1 MHALIDGDILIY
13 RVGFTTENED
23 WGIAKFR
30 MNEMIDNILQAVH
43 AQSYSI
49 YLSDSTTNNF
59 RTKFYPE
66 YKANRKQP
74 KPKHYEGLKY
84 YLVTEEDARIT
95 PEQEADDE
103 LGIQQTLWNR
113 ELETIQSI
121 ICTIDKDL
129 LQIPGNHYNF
139 VKNEHR
145 FVTPDEGLRHFYT
158 QLLVGDTSDNIR
170 GVQGIGPKK
179 AEKAL
184 LDCRTP
190 QEYFEVT
197 AGLYEKDF
205 KRILINGILLKIRTE
220 KDELWSFPPGFENV
234 QPAMEDLLSS
244 GQTKPK
250 EIIQSSEPSIPA

>member
-23 WGIAKFR
+23 WGIAKWR
-30 MNEMIDNILQAVH
+30 MNEMIDNILRAVN
-43 AQSYSI
+43 AESYSI
-49 YLSDSTTNNF
+49 YLSDSTSNNF

-103 LGIQQTLWNR
+103 LGIQQTLWNQNM
-113 ELETIQSI
+113 ETIQSV

-139 VKNEHR
+139 VKNERQHI
-145 FVTPDEGLRHFYT
+145 TPEAGNRNFYT
-158 QLLVGDTSDNIR
+158 QLLVGDVSDNIR
-170 GVQGIGPKK
+170 GVRGIGPKK
-179 AEKAL
+179 AAKA
-184 LDCRTP
+184 
-190 QEYFEVT
+190 FEECKSNEDFFRCVSE
-197 AGLYEKDF
+197 LYENDY
-205 KRILINGILLKIRTE
+205 KRLLINGILLKIRTA

-234 QPAMEDLLSS
+234 QPAMEDLLSY
-244 GQTKPK
+244 GQMKQE

>member
-23 WGIAKFR
+23 WGIAKWR
-30 MNEMIDNILQAVH
+30 INEMIDNILHVVTAE
-43 AQSYSI
+43 SYSI
-49 YLSDSTTNNF
+49 YLSDSTENGF
-59 RTKFYPE
+59 RKKFYPE

-84 YLVTEEDARIT
+84 YLITEEDARIT

-103 LGIQQTLWNR
+103 LGIQQTLWNQNM
-113 ELETIQSI
+113 ETIQSV

-139 VKNEHR
+139 VKNEKR
-145 FVTPDEGLRHFYT
+145 FVSPDEGLRSFYT
-158 QLLVGDTSDNIR
+158 QLLVGDVSDNIR

-184 LDCRTP
+184 HDCKVAE
-190 QEYFEVT
+190 EYFEVS
-197 AGLYEKDF
+197 AGLYEKDY
-205 KRILINGILLKIRTE
+205 KRLMINGILLKIRTE
-220 KDELWSFPPGFENV
+220 KDELWSFPPAFQNV
-234 QPAMEDLLSS
+234 QPAMEDLYSY
-244 GQTKPK
+244 GQTKV
-250 EIIQSSEPSIPA
+250 EETIPSLVPTTQV

>member
-23 WGIAKFR
+23 WGIAKWR
-30 MNEMIDNILQAVH
+30 MNEMIDNILRAVN
-43 AQSYSI
+43 AESYSI
-49 YLSDSTTNNF
+49 YLSDSTANNF

-84 YLVTEEDARIT
+84 YLVTEEDAGIT

-103 LGIQQTLWNR
+103 LGIQQTLWNQNM
-113 ELETIQSI
+113 ETIQSI

-139 VKNEHR
+139 VKNEKR
-145 FVTPDEGLRHFYT
+145 FVTPDEGLTAFYT
-158 QLLVGDTSDNIR
+158 QLLVGDVSDNIT
-170 GVQGIGPKK
+170 GVRGIGPKK

-184 LDCRTP
+184 GSCKTDDD
-190 QEYFEVT
+190 YFKVVSE
-197 AGLYEKDF
+197 LYEF
-205 KRILINGILLKIRTE
+205 NYQRLMINGILLKIRTE
-220 KDELWSFPPGFENV
+220 KDELWSFPPTFQNV
-234 QPAMEDLLSS
+234 QPKMEDLLSYS
-244 GQTKPK
+244 QTKP
-250 EIIQSSEPSIPA
+250 EVTIQSSEQSIQI